1 MSNIVEQF
9 DHLAK
14 VIASEDFL
22 LQRSLGGEIPFF
34 VSTYNIADEDAVCK
48 AVKGLK
54 NRLETQG
61 IPVLEINLYELAIQ
75 ILQRELGEGVI
86 FDMEQEMDKAEFR
99 EALESVLDI
108 REVLMPAIREMIQA
122 QPAKVYFLTGIGNAY
137 PFIRSHNVLNNL
149 QTVAKD
155 APTVAFYPGN
165 YSGTSFE
172 LFGLL
177 KDENYYRAFN
187 MTQIRYKPN

>member
-86 FDMEQEMDKAEFR
+86 FDMEQEMDKTEFR

>member
-48 AVKGLK
+48 AIKGLK

>member
-1 MSNIVEQF
+1 MSNIAEQF
-9 DHLAK
+9 DHLAR

-22 LQRSLGGEIPFF
+22 QRRSLGGEIPFF
-34 VSTYNIADEDAVCK
+34 VSTYNIADEEEIIK
-48 AVKGLK
+48 AIRGLK
-54 NRLETQG
+54 NRLESQG
-61 IPVLEINLYELAIQ
+61 IPVLEINLYELALE
-75 ILQRELGEGVI
+75 ILARELGEGVI
-86 FDMEQEMDKAEFR
+86 FEMESGMDKAEFR

-108 REVLMPAIREMIQA
+108 REVLMPAIRRKIDA
-122 QPAKVYFLTGIGNAY
+122 AAAKVYFLTGIGNTY

-149 QTVAKD
+149 QTVAKE

-187 MTQIRYKPN
+187 MAQIRYKPS

>member
-1 MSNIVEQF
+1 MSHIAEQF

-61 IPVLEINLYELAIQ
+61 IPVLEINLYELAIR
-75 ILQRELGEGVI
+75 ILHHELGEGVI
-86 FDMEQEMDKAEFR
+86 FEMEQEMDKTEFR

-187 MTQIRYKPN
+187 MEQIRYKPN

>member
-1 MSNIVEQF
+1 MSSIAEQF

-22 LQRSLGGEIPFF
+22 QQRSLGGEIPFF
-34 VSTYNIADEDAVCK
+34 VSTYHIADEEEIAK
-48 AVKGLK
+48 AIKGLK
-54 NRLETQG
+54 NRLESRG
-61 IPVLEINLYELAIQ
+61 IPVLEINLYDLALE
-75 ILQRELGEGVI
+75 ILDRELGESVI
-86 FDMEQEMDKAEFR
+86 FEMESGMDKAEFR

-108 REVLMPAIREMIQA
+108 REVLMPAIRRKIDSMA
-122 QPAKVYFLTGIGNAY
+122 AKVYFLTGIGNTY

-149 QTVAKD
+149 QTVAKN

-187 MTQIRYKPN
+187 MAQIRYKPS

>member
-22 LQRSLGGEIPFF
+22 KQRSLGGEIPFF
-34 VSTYNIADEDAVCK
+34 VSTYNIADEYAVCK

>member
-14 VIASEDFL
+14 VIASKDFL
-22 LQRSLGGEIPFF
+22 MQRSLGGEIPFF
-34 VSTYNIADEDAVCK
+34 VSTYDIADEDAICK
-48 AVKGLK
+48 AIRGLK

-61 IPVLEINLYELAIQ
+61 IPVLEINLYDLAIE
-75 ILQRELGEGVI
+75 ILNRELGEGVI
-86 FDMEQEMDKAEFR
+86 FEMEQDMDKPEFR

-108 REVLMPAIREMIQA
+108 REALMPAIRNKINS

-172 LFGLL
+172 LFGVL

-187 MTQIRYKPN
+187 MAQIRYKPI

>member
-1 MSNIVEQF
+1 MSHIAEQF

-61 IPVLEINLYELAIQ
+61 IPVLEINLYELAIR
-75 ILQRELGEGVI
+75 ILHHELGEGVI
-86 FDMEQEMDKAEFR
+86 FEMEQEMDKTEFR

-155 APTVAFYPGN
+155 APTVAFYHGN

-187 MTQIRYKPN
+187 MEQIRYKPN

>member
-1 MSNIVEQF
+1 MSNIAEQF

-22 LQRSLGGEIPFF
+22 HQRSLGGEIPFF
-34 VSTYNIADEDAVCK
+34 VSTYNVADEDAICQ
-48 AVKGLK
+48 AIKGLK

-61 IPVLEINLYELAIQ
+61 IPVLVINLYELAIE
-75 ILQRELGEGVI
+75 ILNRELGEGVI
-86 FDMEQEMDKAEFR
+86 FEMEQDMDKTEFR

-108 REVLMPAIREMIQA
+108 REVLMPSIREKIQ
-122 QPAKVYFLTGIGNAY
+122 QNPAKVYFLTGIGNAY

-177 KDENYYRAFN
+177 RDENYYRAFN
-187 MTQIRYKPN
+187 MSQIRYKPN